1 MPDPKEEREGSPV
14 QGCKELPKRKDGGK
28 LHATQTSVLSRGL
41 LEALRHHGQN
51 IRRLREMERALR
63 ATLRPTGPLAELFF
77 DRFWHSIL
85 RLILASLLE
94 AKRLTQKSSEFSNKP
109 GIPELHSEFEPVLVI
124 SEKQNDLPI
133 QTSAP
138 LFEAELVHRLS
149 LIARYDRAASREMY
163 RSLSL
168 LLVLRDQGDDSA
180 LLNWA
185 DAMVGIK
192 LNSKEGLHDS

>member
-1 MPDPKEEREGSPV
+1 MPDPKEEHEFSPV
-14 QGCKELPKRKDGGK
+14 QDRKESPKRKDRGK
-28 LHATQTSVLSRGL
+28 LHATRNSVLSRGL

-51 IRRLREMERALR
+51 IRQLREMERALR
-63 ATLRPTGPLAELFF
+63 ATLRPTGPLGELFF
-77 DRFWHSIL
+77 DRFWNSIL

-94 AKRLTQKSSEFSNKP
+94 EKGLTQKSAQSPRKL
-109 GIPELHSEFEPVLVI
+109 GLPELHNEFEPVLI
-124 SEKQNDLPI
+124 IPEKEDDLSG
-133 QTSAP
+133 QMGTP
-138 LFEAELVHRLS
+138 LFDAGLVHQLS

-180 LLNWA
+180 LLSWA